1 MLRFAPGNRQLQRR
15 ALCKRFDDIHVQV
28 CRAQLQQHREK
39 AACAV
44 CHVRMDALGFALG
57 DQLDTTSTT
66 GLSLLQAL
74 LAGSL
79 LHVVFHDTVPAG
91 TARQVLQGY
100 DRRYDRLV
108 DWVTETE
115 GSFRDDR
122 LSEVPI
128 ADLLILPVSESA
140 NLWRNNGER

>member
-1 MLRFAPGNRQLQRR
+1 MLFR
-15 ALCKRFDDIHVQV
+15 
-28 CRAQLQQHREK
+28 
-39 AACAV
+39 
-44 CHVRMDALGFALG
+44 
-57 DQLDTTSTT
+57 S
-66 GLSLLQAL
+66 
-74 LAGSL
+74 
-79 LHVVFHDTVPAG
+79 
-91 TARQVLQGY
+91 GY

-122 LSEVPI
+122 LSEVSI